1 MITLILLGL
10 ALCIAAF
17 LLVVASRPSHFRIS
31 RSAQIAAPPDTV
43 FAHVNDLHLFQDW
56 SPWARK
62 EPEAEMNFE
71 GPRVGVGAA
80 VSWRGKKVGEGR
92 MTLSESR
99 ASEFIRFRL
108 EFLKPFAVTNTAE
121 FDFRAEDDAT
131 TITWS
136 MSGESRFLCKAI
148 GLFVSMD
155 KMCGRDF
162 EQGLENLRAIAENE
176 AGTVTS
182 SGAPRSPV
190 PHDHSGVART
200 AFAH

>member
-10 ALCIAAF
+10 AVCIALF
-17 LLVVASRPSHFRIS
+17 ILVVASRPSHFRIT
-31 RSAQIAAPPDTV
+31 RSAQIAATPATV

-56 SPWARK
+56 SPWTRK

-71 GPRVGVGAA
+71 GPRAGVGAA

-92 MTLSESR
+92 MTLTESR
-99 ASEFIRFRL
+99 ASEFIQFRL

-121 FDFRAEDDAT
+121 FDVRAEDDAT

-148 GLFVSMD
+148 GLFVDMD

-176 AGTVTS
+176 AGTRRS
-182 SGAPRSPV
+182 SDAQIPSV
-190 PHDHSGVART
+190 SLNHSSAVGT